1 MVLQTSGQITLA
13 DVQSEFGGGAPI
25 NINEYYRG
33 GTYVPDT
40 AANSNIPTSG
50 QISLSNFY
58 GGDSTPGS
66 SLTEDPYYELTQ
78 LRTMSGQSSTWT
90 TYTDSLSS
98 YAGQKGRLV
107 FIYQNGTSF
116 RGDIQVD
123 DINFDGNSYS
133 FESDTHGWLTSS
145 SSTNTADFTN
155 FEKFQNNI
163 STWPTMGSSGSQRRW
178 NRDSGGTPSSST
190 GLTSADDGSYYIYT
204 EVSGTGSGAF
214 FTACS
219 PLLQL
224 SSNPGNLSYAVA
236 RYGVNI
242 GTFRV
247 YWAKNTTVD
256 PYPQTVFTN
265 VTRLLQDTGPGF
277 GSYWVDGNQGTT
289 VYNTYGNWPSGPS
302 NGDTARVVI
311 AYVSG
316 TSFTG
321 DLQFDDFYV
330 NATSSTAGGTS
341 TNIDFTGSDWEQY
354 GTLFSSSF
362 PPSGSSVLSAVNS
375 SGWSSISAGTSQSF
389 WNIDSGGTPSSSTGV
404 TTVGFNNYIYFE
416 TSGSGYSY
424 KCRLLK
430 SPEFTINK
438 SSSSYGVRTKMAAYG
453 ATIGEC
459 EFWLVYT

>member
-1 MVLQTSGQITLA
+1 MPLQTSGQISLNDIQT
-13 DVQSEFGGGAPI
+13 EFGGSNPI

-40 AANSNIPTSG
+40 AANSSIPTSG
-50 QISLSNFY
+50 QIRLSDFY
-58 GGDSTPGS
+58 GGDSS
-66 SLTEDPYYELTQ
+66 SGLSEDPYYELTQ
-78 LRTMSGQSSTWT
+78 LRTMSGQSSSWT

-133 FESDTHGWLTSS
+133 FESDGQSWLTSTS
-145 SSTNTADFTN
+145 TTNTAEFNDLG
-155 FEKFQNNI
+155 KFQQNI
-163 STWPTMGSSGSQRRW
+163 GTWPNIGTGTTGGRW

-190 GLTSADDGSYYIYT
+190 GLTTADAGSFYIYT
-204 EVSGTGSGAF
+204 EVSGWNLAY

-219 PLLQL
+219 PLLEL
-224 SSNPGNLSYAVA
+224 SSNPGNLTYAVA
-236 RYGVNI
+236 RYGTNI
-242 GTFRV
+242 GTFKV
-247 YWAKNTTVD
+247 YWAENTTVD

-265 VTRLLQDTGPGF
+265 VTRLIQDTGPGF

-330 NATSSTAGGTS
+330 NATSSTAGGTN
-341 TNIDFTGSDWEQY
+341 TNIDSASSDWEQY

-362 PPSGSSVLSAVNS
+362 PPSGSSVLSAINS
-375 SGWSSISAGTSQSF
+375 SGWSGINSGTTASF
-389 WNIDSGGTPSSSTGV
+389 WNIDSGGTPSSSTAV
-404 TTVGFNNYIYFE
+404 TTVGSGNYIYFE
-416 TSGSGYSY
+416 TSSTGYSY
-424 KCRLLK
+424 KCRLLA

-438 SSSSYGVRTKMAAYG
+438 TSSTYGVRTKMAAYG